1 MDVILLVDMPIYERF
16 PSKFFMKERNVFF
29 FDFPGGFSKKYKGRP
44 TWDTKVAAMS
54 GGTFGSQKSKIKD
67 FLEMSQ
73 NFTKCKE
80 MVI

>member
-1 MDVILLVDMPIYERF
+1 MDVISLVDMPIYERF
-16 PSKFFMKERNVFF
+16 PSKIFRKEKNVI

-54 GGTFGSQKSKIKD
+54 GGTLGSQKSKKND

>member
-1 MDVILLVDMPIYERF
+1 MDVISLVDMPIYERF
-16 PSKFFMKERNVFF
+16 PSKKIMKEKKMFF
-29 FDFPGGFSKKYKGRP
+29 FDFPDGFSKKYKGRP
-44 TWDTKVAAMS
+44 TWDTKVSAMS
-54 GGTFGSQKSKIKD
+54 GGTLVSQKSKIYD